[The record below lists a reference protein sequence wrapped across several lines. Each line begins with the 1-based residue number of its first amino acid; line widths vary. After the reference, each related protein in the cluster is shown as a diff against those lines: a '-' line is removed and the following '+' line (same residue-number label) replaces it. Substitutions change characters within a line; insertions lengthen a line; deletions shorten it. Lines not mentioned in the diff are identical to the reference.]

1 MAIVKMNK
9 FNLYSFDSNRE
20 YLLKALQK
28 FKYVHFNDLE
38 KSEDE
43 IEFLEEVEIPD
54 KLLKIDEDIAK
65 ATWAINLLRRFEA
78 KKGAIQN
85 LKEGNKSYTLLELTE
100 KAEAFDF
107 NKYYDELYELS
118 EKRVSFEQEIQS
130 LDAQISELKPWEA
143 LPVQLSEMDNFKNT
157 KISIGTI
164 PSKYLPDFY
173 SDIKDLEL
181 TEVVEVSKALKMTYL
196 AIIAS
201 IDESDELEDAMR
213 KNGFS
218 QSILKVDKLVKDK
231 IVFLEEEKR
240 LRKTK
245 IVEIDDCIFKRF
257 DQLENFRIY
266 YEYLRNAKLRY
277 AASENFLKTEQVD
290 LIEGYIPLDREKEFL
305 SLLDEILQNNYYI
318 ELNEADIDDPKVPI
332 MLKNKKFAGAFESLT
347 EMYSMPRYNEIDPTP
362 LFAPFYCI
370 FAGIMVGDLG
380 YGLLLFFGTL
390 FALKKFNLDEKKRKF
405 ITFFNYLGIS
415 TIMWG
420 LIFGSFFGDIIP
432 LKNIIDPA
440 TDYIEMIL
448 MSLIFGGIHIFFALG
463 IKAYMDIRDKKPLD
477 ALYDVGF
484 WYMALVG
491 VIVLIVNASVGI
503 NPLVVRISKI
513 VMILGMLGIVLTGGR
528 EEKSIGGKIGWGI
541 YSLYGITSYFGDFV
555 SYLRLMALALSGS
568 FIAIAV
574 NIIVRILMEKG
585 IVGIIVGVLV
595 FLIFQLFN
603 MFLSYLSAYVHSAR
617 LIYVEMFNKFY
628 EGGGIPFRE
637 MIEKAKYFNIEEE

>member
-38 KSEDE
+38 KNENE
-43 IEFLEEVEIPD
+43 TEFLEEVEIPD
-54 KLLKIDEDIAK
+54 ELLKIDEDISK
-65 ATWAINLLRRFEA
+65 TTWAINLLRKFEE
-78 KKGAIQN
+78 KKSSIQS

-100 KAEAFDF
+100 KAENFDF
-107 NKYYDELYELS
+107 EKYYNELYELS
-118 EKRVSFEQEIQS
+118 EKRISFEQEIQS
-130 LDAQISELKPWEA
+130 LDAQIAELKPWEKI
-143 LPVQLSEMDNFKNT
+143 PVSLSELNNFKSTN
-157 KISIGTI
+157 ISMGTI
-164 PSKYLPDFY
+164 PSKYLNDFY
-173 SDIKDLEL
+173 EDIKDLEL
-181 TEVVEVSKALKMTYL
+181 TEVIEVNRALKMTYL
-196 AIIAS
+196 VVITS
-201 IDESDELEDAMR
+201 VDESDEIQEAMR

-218 QSILKVDKLVKDK
+218 QSVLKADKLIKDK

-240 LRKTK
+240 FRNTK
-245 IVEIDDCIFKRF
+245 ISEIDETILKNS

-266 YEYLRNAKLRY
+266 YEYLRNTKLRY

-290 LIEGYIPLDREKEFL
+290 LIEGYVPEDKKEEFL
-305 SLLDEILQNNYYI
+305 NLLKEILNNNYYI
-318 ELNEADIDDPKVPI
+318 EINEADVDDPKVPI
-332 MLKNKKFAGAFESLT
+332 MLKNNKFSQAFESLT
-347 EMYSMPRYNEIDPTP
+347 EMYSMPKYNEIDPTP

-390 FALKKFNLDEKKRKF
+390 FALKKFNLDETKRRF
-405 ITFFNYLGIS
+405 IKFFNYLGIS

-432 LKNIIDPA
+432 MKNLIDPS

-491 VIVLIVNASVGI
+491 VIVLIIDASMGV
-503 NPLVVRISKI
+503 NPLVAKISKVI
-513 VMILGMLGIVLTGGR
+513 MILGMVGIVLTGGR
-528 EEKSIGGKIGWGI
+528 KEESIAGKFGWGI

-585 IVGIIVGVLV
+585 IIGIIVGVLV
-595 FLIFQLFN
+595 FIIFQLFN
-603 MFLSYLSAYVHSAR
+603 MFLSYLSTYVHSAR

-628 EGGGIPFRE
+628 EGGGIPFKK
-637 MIEKAKYFNIEEE
+637 MIEKAKYFNIKEE